1 MFVVAAIAM
10 LVCAVPCGIV
20 CCRGK
25 TMEAVVAYEVIG
37 SIAVMVL
44 ILLAVGFGR
53 TGELELPAVLAVLL
67 LASGLVFIRLLERW
81 L

>member
-1 MFVVAAIAM
+1 
-10 LVCAVPCGIV
+10 
-20 CCRGK
+20 
-25 TMEAVVAYEVIG
+25 MEAVVAYEVIS

-44 ILLAVGFGR
+44 ILLAAGFGR
-53 TGELELPAVLAVLL
+53 TGEFELPAVLAVLL